1 MTEPTPA
8 ASPEAIEAHIRNIL
22 EAALFAAGKPL
33 SLAQMQALFL
43 DHEQPGVALIARLL
57 QQLRAEWTGRGIRL
71 EQVASGFR
79 IATQPSLSPWVSR
92 LWEERPAKYTRAL
105 LETLALIA
113 YRQPVTRGDIER
125 VRGVSVSSG
134 TIRTLQ
140 EREWIR
146 VVGRRDVPGR
156 PALYGTTKTFLD
168 YFGLDGLQALPPL
181 SELKDWDQLSAE
193 LALEAP
199 PPDRQALDAAAERQQ
214 PADVEIE
221 AEIAAGDD
229 HDR

>member
-1 MTEPTPA
+1 MTDTTPA
-8 ASPEAIEAHIRNIL
+8 ASPEAIERHIRNVL

-33 SLAQMQALFL
+33 SLAQLQGLFL
-43 DHEQPGVALIARLL
+43 DHEQPGLALISRLL
-57 QQLRAEWTGRGIRL
+57 QQLRTEWTGRGICL

-79 IATQPSLSPWVSR
+79 IATEPALSSWVSR

-134 TIRTLQ
+134 TVKTLQ

-156 PALYGTTKTFLD
+156 PALYGTTKVFLD
-168 YFGLDGLQALPPL
+168 YFGLDSLQALPPL
-181 SELKDWDQLSAE
+181 SELKDWDRLSAE
-193 LALEAP
+193 LDLALPNE
-199 PPDRQALDAAAERQQ
+199 DRPEAAAA
-214 PADVEIE
+214 ADQAVMPQANVDE
-221 AEIAAGDD
+221 AADGDRD
-229 HDR
+229 GR